1 MQPTSNQYYS
11 SISRRRNKWSVLF
24 CVQVMLASFSFVG
37 QALAVNEF
45 ELATDAQAA
54 KWSGYV
60 NVGFTRNIY
69 DSESYYAYQAY
80 NIDSRIDYKANWG
93 NVLFTLGGEKQ
104 TLHGKESSFYDPL
117 LEYRTP
123 LYALTDTVSLKGS
136 LGVYLPAE
144 RESKLDKLQYAPRI
158 AAYLFWSPLD
168 NLSFYFSPRYR
179 YNAYQYKTAGERVLV
194 EQQLDGLLD
203 AYWQITANWYLD
215 ISGRYRISKNYY
227 GRRLDDQF
235 TFAQELGWSFK
246 PDWVLAVGHNNSGRF
261 YNPEVGTSQ
270 GFEIYDKK
278 SSTFYLS
285 ITKYL

>member
-1 MQPTSNQYYS
+1 MQPTNNQYYS

-24 CVQVMLASFSFVG
+24 CLQVMLASFSFVG
-37 QALAVNEF
+37 QVLAVNEF

-69 DSESYYAYQAY
+69 DSDSYYAYQAY

-104 TLHGKESSFYDPL
+104 TLHGM
-117 LEYRTP
+117 
-123 LYALTDTVSLKGS
+123 
-136 LGVYLPAE
+136 PAE
-144 RESKLDKLQYAPRI
+144 RESKLDRLQYAPRI

-215 ISGRYRISKNYY
+215 VSGRYRVSKNYY

-285 ITKYL
+285 VTKYL

>member
-1 MQPTSNQYYS
+1 MQPTNNQYYS
-11 SISRRRNKWSVLF
+11 SISRRRNKWSVFF

-144 RESKLDKLQYAPRI
+144 RESKLDRLQYAPRI

-215 ISGRYRISKNYY
+215 VSGRYRVSKNYY

-246 PDWVLAVGHNNSGRF
+246 SDWVLAVGHNNSGRF